1 MLERGLF
8 TYCYIPCERLLA
20 TTVVGTAAQVEFHN
34 ADGKPQLITLPEN
47 LLNLTGA
54 QTAQAVQAW
63 LQQTNAG

>member
-8 TYCYIPCERLLA
+8 TYCYIPREHILA
-20 TTVVGTAAQVEFHN
+20 ATVVGTAAQVEFRN
-34 ADGKPQLITLPEN
+34 ADGKSPLITLPEN
-47 LLNLTGA
+47 LVNVTGA